1 MQRIKILGLII
12 SLMLLSIKL
21 CGASAIDLSWSA
33 PTSIETGDNSSAVVW
48 HYYIENNSTNALE
61 IPVYLHLI
69 TSNEVRHDD
78 SYNKAIF
85 DKAAKDD
92 DNGKGYAHSTTLPEK
107 LGPGKREKC
116 MAVFENID
124 PEAKKIDI
132 YVLGLRHFSFWRP
145 AMREYIYR
153 ITYKRSL
160 KNSWR
165 LIEHDFSKDTKA
177 RYKPFE

>member
-1 MQRIKILGLII
+1 MQRIKILGLVI

-21 CGASAIDLSWSA
+21 CGAAIDLSWSA
-33 PTSIETGDNSSAVVW
+33 PKSIETGDNSSAVVW

-85 DKAAKDD
+85 GKAAKDD

-107 LGPGKREKC
+107 LGPGKRE
-116 MAVFENID
+116 N
-124 PEAKKIDI
+124 
-132 YVLGLRHFSFWRP
+132 
-145 AMREYIYR
+145 
-153 ITYKRSL
+153 
-160 KNSWR
+160 
-165 LIEHDFSKDTKA
+165 
-177 RYKPFE
+177 